1 MHAAPSEVGRE
12 DEPAGVAGI
21 LFATSIP
28 EPSPLGISLRWRRRQ
43 QQLCDHWHA
52 VVGRPDHPPSKPPLG
67 WHTPRRL
74 DHPHRANR
82 PLGGMC
88 LTTHTALLAVVILLQ
103 SCIFFGRL
111 DPHRANHP

>member
-52 VVGRPDHPPSKPPLG
+52 H
-67 WHTPRRL
+67 
-74 DHPHRANR
+74 
-82 PLGGMC
+82 
-88 LTTHTALLAVVILLQ
+88 
-103 SCIFFGRL
+103 F
-111 DPHRANHP
+111 